1 MKRILRY
8 FLTLFL
14 LFTVS
19 VETALA
25 QQMNIREQH
34 EVKRKET
41 IFGISRMYG
50 ITIQELINAN
60 PVMNTPGYE
69 LKKGDIIN
77 IPWPANQPQSDQ
89 PQQPTAVTEQ
99 PMANSQRLR
108 VGEQS
113 SGMQPTANRQQ
124 TDVRNREIRV
134 GVMLPLHKINGD
146 GKRMMEY
153 YRGILM
159 ACDSLRANGIS
170 TDIRAWNVA
179 EESDIRTF
187 LDDPKA
193 AECDVIIGPLYSK
206 MMKPLSDFV
215 TAHDI
220 RLFIPFSI
228 NTHETLVNRN
238 IFQVYQA
245 HTEQN
250 EQFINHF
257 MESFSDTH
265 PVFIDCNDT
274 TSQKGIFTFGLRRR
288 LEAKDIA
295 YKITNLNSSE
305 AAFFKS
311 FDVNKRNMVI
321 LNTARSKELNA
332 AMAKLNGLR
341 LSHPELQISVFGYT
355 EWMLLTRHQLE
366 NFYKF
371 DTYIPATFHT
381 DLQSPRTKRFQ
392 TKYRWNFHSDLMN
405 SLPRFA
411 ITGFDHAYFLL
422 KGLHI
427 FGKNFTGGAGMVGY
441 KPIQT
446 PLHFERLGNGGLQN
460 RSVVFVHYLPEKKTE
475 TITF

>member
-1 MKRILRY
+1 MKRLFRY
-8 FLTLFL
+8 VLLLTLMVF
-14 LFTVS
+14 VA
-19 VETALA
+19 ETALA
-25 QQMNIREQH
+25 QKQNIRQQH

-69 LKKGDIIN
+69 LKKGDVIN

-99 PMANSQRLR
+99 PTPSSQTTK
-108 VGEQS
+108 VEK
-113 SGMQPTANRQQ
+113 

-134 GVMLPLHKINGD
+134 GIMLPLHKVNGD
-146 GKRMMEY
+146 GKRMIEY
-153 YRGILM
+153 YRGVLM

-179 EESDIRTF
+179 EDSDIRTF
-187 LDDPKA
+187 LEDPKA

-206 MMKPLSDFV
+206 MVKPLSDFA
-215 TAHDI
+215 TDNDI

-245 HTEQN
+245 HSEQN
-250 EQFINHF
+250 ELFISHF
-257 MESFSDTH
+257 MDSFSDTH

-427 FGKNFTGGAGMVGY
+427 YGKNFTGAAGIVGY

-460 RSVVFVHYLPEKKTE
+460 RAVVFVHYLPEKKTE

>member
-1 MKRILRY
+1 MKRLFRY
-8 FLTLFL
+8 VLLLTLMVF
-14 LFTVS
+14 VA
-19 VETALA
+19 ETALA
-25 QQMNIREQH
+25 QQQNIRQQH

-99 PMANSQRLR
+99 PMPSSQTTK
-108 VGEQS
+108 VEK
-113 SGMQPTANRQQ
+113 

-134 GVMLPLHKINGD
+134 GIMLPLHKVNGD
-146 GKRMMEY
+146 GKRMIEY
-153 YRGILM
+153 YRGVLM

-170 TDIRAWNVA
+170 TDIHAWNVA
-179 EESDIRTF
+179 EDSDIRTF
-187 LDDPKA
+187 LEDPKA

-206 MMKPLSDFV
+206 MVKPLSDFA
-215 TAHDI
+215 TDNDI

-250 EQFINHF
+250 DQFINHF
-257 MESFSDTH
+257 MERFSDTH

-295 YKITNLNSSE
+295 YKVTNLNVSE
-305 AAFFKS
+305 TNFAKAFS
-311 FDVNKRNMVI
+311 ASKRNMVI
-321 LNTARSKELNA
+321 LNTARTKELNA

-341 LSHPELQISVFGYT
+341 LTHPEFQISVFGYT

-427 FGKNFTGGAGMVGY
+427 YGKNFTGGAGMVGY

-460 RSVVFVHYLPEKKTE
+460 RSTVFIHYLPEKKTE